1 MSPGTTPDRAAA
13 GPARS
18 DSDEISALDRRRAAY
33 RQLVDG
39 ELATGD
45 GDRVLFF
52 VHSVDLRHATPD
64 LVAAAGLGLALAD
77 RGYGVRLVPRH
88 RWHLGGAA
96 DIWIATTPD
105 ADPSQAPVDA
115 WKVAWAHGEVET
127 WAELDHLQAFD
138 QVLVGSEVA
147 RSILRRTRAGRVD
160 LLRCAADAELF
171 ACGAGEH
178 EPRAG
183 AIAVGVHVER
193 SRAIHPLINDLG
205 LTVPLTV
212 YAEPLRSM
220 RSGLLGRLDEPVP
233 WLRAP
238 EVLTCS
244 ELTVIELPSHA
255 IADAT
260 LPAHFFESIACGSLP
275 LLNSALGA
283 VECGLPVPVYR
294 SSEEL
299 GEVITSLLAA
309 PDGVRAEV
317 DRLREHVLDQ
327 HTWDVRAREL
337 EEGLAVARSEQA
349 SPPPRRALHYFPDYN
364 RANPYQGMLF
374 AELDAVDAY
383 PVGVSDVVEHLEN
396 RSVASVPGTLNIHWT
411 TPIMQHATGPFR
423 AAIELDRFSA
433 ALHKFRTAGGRLVW
447 TLHNVLPHEARHVW
461 AETKLAQLLADRA
474 DAIHA
479 LSEITARQ
487 ASEVLRL
494 DPRRVVVIEHSSY
507 VGCYPDWISREAAR
521 SHLGLSASDKVLV
534 ALGGIRPYKGLGR
547 LLDVFH
553 ELAEEDPSLHLL
565 VAGKPAQTQETAGL
579 ERRCEL
585 SSRVISEFSHVPDD
599 QLQVWF
605 GAADLAVL
613 PYSRILNSGVF
624 WLAQTFGLPIVGPRT
639 GALLDLA
646 DEPHVRLFNPRDDRS
661 LKETLRATITD
672 LVADP
677 GRADQARAS
686 SIAAAR
692 SRPPGRMARD
702 FAHFIDPLLSAQGQ
716 TIRKEAQVTA

>member
-1 MSPGTTPDRAAA
+1 MSPGSSGR
-13 GPARS
+13 PAS
-18 DSDEISALDRRRAAY
+18 SLTGLDTDELSSVDRRRAAY
-33 RQLVDG
+33 RQLIDG

-45 GDRVLFF
+45 SEQVLFF

-64 LVAAAGLGLALAD
+64 LIAAAGLGLALAD

-96 DIWIATTPD
+96 DIWVATTPD
-105 ADPSQAPVDA
+105 ADPSQAPVGA
-115 WKVAWAHGEVET
+115 WRLALAHSDVAAWAD
-127 WAELDHLQAFD
+127 LDHLMAFD
-138 QVLVGSEVA
+138 QILVGSELG
-147 RSILRRTRAGRVD
+147 RSLLRTHYAGRLDV
-160 LLRCAADAELF
+160 LRNAADTELF
-171 ACGAGEH
+171 VPRDEDPGA
-178 EPRAG
+178 RQ
-183 AIAVGVHVER
+183 GVASLGVYVER
-193 SRAIHPLINDLG
+193 GRAIQPLINDLRF
-205 LTVPLTV
+205 TVPLTV
-212 YAEPLRSM
+212 YAEPLRNM
-220 RSGLLGRLDEPVP
+220 RSNLLGRLEEPIA

-238 EVLTCS
+238 EVMTRSQLS
-244 ELTVIELPSHA
+244 VIELPTTA
-255 IADAT
+255 VGDAT
-260 LPAHFFESIACGSLP
+260 MPAHFFESIACGSLP
-275 LLNSALGA
+275 VLNSRLGA
-283 VECGLPVPVYR
+283 IECGLPVPSYTT
-294 SSEEL
+294 SDEL
-299 GEVITSLLAA
+299 GETITSLLAE
-309 PDGVRAEV
+309 P
-317 DRLREHVLDQ
+317 DRLRSLVEELRERVVRE
-327 HTWDVRAREL
+327 HTWDLRAREF
-337 EEGLAVARSEQA
+337 EDAVATARREQ
-349 SPPPRRALHYFPDYN
+349 STPPPQRALHYFPDYN

-374 AELDAVDAY
+374 AGLGAVDAY
-383 PVGVSDVVEHLEN
+383 PVAVADVIEHLEN
-396 RSVASVPGTLNIHWT
+396 RSVASVPGILNIHWT
-411 TPIMQHATGPFR
+411 TPILQYANGPFR

-461 AETKLAQLLADRA
+461 AETQLAQLLADRA

-507 VGCYPDWISREAAR
+507 VGEYPHWVSREAAR
-521 SHLGLSASDKVLV
+521 NQLGLSATDKVLV

-565 VAGKPAQTQETAGL
+565 VAGKPAATQETAGL
-579 ERRCEL
+579 ERRCEQ
-585 SSRVISEFSHVPDD
+585 SSRVISEFSHLPDD

-661 LKETLRATITD
+661 LKETLRSTIIE
-672 LVADP
+672 LVDDP
-677 GRADQARAS
+677 EQARAAHAAS
-686 SIAAAR
+686 LSAAR
-692 SRPPGRMARD
+692 SRPPHRMAEG
-702 FAHFIDPLLSAQGQ
+702 FATFIEPMLTGQ
-716 TIRKEAQVTA
+716 DRARQRRAAG

>member
-1 MSPGTTPDRAAA
+1 MSTNSSGHD
-13 GPARS
+13 G
-18 DSDEISALDRRRAAY
+18 DELSAVDRRRAAY
-33 RQLVDG
+33 RQLIDG

-45 GDRVLFF
+45 GERVLFF
-52 VHSVDLRHATPD
+52 VHSVDLRHASPD
-64 LVAAAGLGLALAD
+64 LIAAAGLGLALVD

-105 ADPSQAPVDA
+105 ADPSQAPAGA
-115 WKVAWAHGEVET
+115 WRMAWAHSDVEA
-127 WAELDHLQAFD
+127 WAELDHLMAYD
-138 QVLVGSEVA
+138 QILVGSEIG
-147 RSILRRTRAGRVD
+147 RSLLGTTSAGRLDV
-160 LLRCAADAELF
+160 LRNAADTELF
-171 ACGAGEH
+171 A
-178 EPRAG
+178 PREG
-183 AIAVGVHVER
+183 DGPRDGVASLGVYVER
-193 SRAIHPLINDLG
+193 GRAIGPLVNDVKF
-205 LTVPLTV
+205 TVPLTV
-212 YAEPLRSM
+212 YAEPLRNM
-220 RSGLLGRLDEPVP
+220 RSSLLGRLEEPIA

-238 EVLTCS
+238 EVMTRS
-244 ELTVIELPSHA
+244 ELTVIELPTTA
-255 IADAT
+255 VGDAT
-260 LPAHFFESIACGSLP
+260 MPAHFFESIACGSLP
-275 LLNSALGA
+275 IINARLGA
-283 VECGLPVPVYR
+283 IECGLEVPSYTT
-294 SSEEL
+294 SEQL
-299 GEVITSLLAA
+299 GELITSL
-309 PDGVRAEV
+309 RAEPERIHSLV
-317 DRLREHVLDQ
+317 EGLRERVVRE
-327 HTWDVRAREL
+327 HTWDLRARTFEDIV
-337 EEGLAVARSEQA
+337 GTARREQTT
-349 SPPPRRALHYFPDYN
+349 PPPQRALHYFPDYN

-374 AELDAVDAY
+374 AELGAVDAY
-383 PVGVSDVVEHLEN
+383 PKAVADVIEHLEN
-396 RSVASVPGTLNIHWT
+396 RAVASVPGILNIHWT
-411 TPIMQHATGPFR
+411 TPILQYATGPFR

-461 AETKLAQLLADRA
+461 AETQLAQLLADRA

-507 VGCYPDWISREAAR
+507 VGQYPDWVSRDAAR
-521 SHLGLSASDKVLV
+521 AQLGLSATDKVLV

-565 VAGKPAQTQETAGL
+565 VAGKPAATQETAGL
-579 ERRCEL
+579 QRRCEQ
-585 SSRVISEFSHVPDD
+585 SPRVLSEFSHVPDD

-661 LKETLRATITD
+661 LKETLRSTIIE
-672 LVADP
+672 LVDDP
-677 GRADQARAS
+677 QNARAAHAS
-686 SIAAAR
+686 SLSAAR
-692 SRPPGRMARD
+692 SRPPQRMAAD
-702 FAHFIDPLLSAQGQ
+702 FATFIEPMLTGQ
-716 TIRKEAQVTA
+716 DRAPRRAPRRAAG

>member
-1 MSPGTTPDRAAA
+1 MSSGTVISGTA
-13 GPARS
+13 GGHDGDQLS
-18 DSDEISALDRRRAAY
+18 TGDRRRAAY
-33 RQLVDG
+33 RQLIDG

-64 LVAAAGLGLALAD
+64 LVAAAGLGLALSD

-96 DIWIATTPD
+96 EIWIATTPD

-115 WKVAWAHGEVET
+115 WRVAWAHGDIES
-127 WAELDHLQAFD
+127 WAELGHLMAFD
-138 QVLVGSEVA
+138 QMLVGSEVA
-147 RSILRRTRAGRVD
+147 RSLVAPTPARRVD
-160 LLRCAADAELF
+160 VLRNAADIELF
-171 ACGAGEH
+171 APREDQNAPTRSGA
-178 EPRAG
+178 
-183 AIAVGVHVER
+183 VSLGVNVER
-193 SRAIHPLINDLG
+193 GRAIEPLINDLR

-212 YAEPLRSM
+212 YAEPLRGM
-220 RSGLLGRLDEPVP
+220 HSGLLGRLEQPVP

-238 EVLTCS
+238 EVLSGS
-244 ELTVIELPSHA
+244 ELTVIEMPGTA
-255 IADAT
+255 MGDGT
-260 LPAHFFESIACGSLP
+260 LSSHFFESLACGSLP
-275 LLNSALGA
+275 VVNSRLGA
-283 VECGLPVPVYR
+283 EECGLDVPTYR

-299 GEVITSLLAA
+299 GRCITSLLADPEA
-309 PDGVRAEV
+309 VGSRVAA
-317 DRLREHVLDQ
+317 LRERVLRD
-327 HTWDVRAREL
+327 HTWDLRAAEF
-337 EEGLAVARSEQA
+337 EAAVATARRDQQTA
-349 SPPPRRALHYFPDYN
+349 PPHRALHYFPDYN

-374 AELDAVDAY
+374 ASLGTVDSY
-383 PVGVSDVVEHLEN
+383 PVAVGDVIEHLEN

-411 TPIMQHATGPFR
+411 TPIMQYAEGPFR

-433 ALHKFRTAGGRLVW
+433 ALHKFRTAGGRLIW

-461 AETKLAQLLADRA
+461 AETQLAQLLADRS

-507 VGCYPDWISREAAR
+507 IGCYPDWISREAAR
-521 SHLGLSASDKVLV
+521 RHLGLSSTDKVLV

-553 ELAEEDPSLHLL
+553 ELAEEDPSLRLL

-579 ERRCEL
+579 KRRCEQ

-624 WLAQTFGLPIVGPRT
+624 WLAQSFGLPIVGPRT

-661 LKETLRATITD
+661 LKETLRSTIVE
-672 LVADP
+672 LVNNP
-677 GRADQARAS
+677 DQAD
-686 SIAAAR
+686 AAR
-692 SRPPGRMARD
+692 EASLRAAGARPPHRMAQD
-702 FAHFIDPLLSAQGQ
+702 FAAFIEPLLTGQ
-716 TIRKEAQVTA
+716 DRNRRRAAG